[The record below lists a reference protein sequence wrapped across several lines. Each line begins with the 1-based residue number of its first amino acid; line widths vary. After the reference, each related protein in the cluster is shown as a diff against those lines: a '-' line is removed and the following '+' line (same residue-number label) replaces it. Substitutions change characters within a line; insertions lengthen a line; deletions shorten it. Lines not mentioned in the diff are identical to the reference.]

1 MSDQVERYQ
10 ILGYKEALT
19 RTHHYPVACKE
30 LSLILREAYNKLPKN
45 LQSLVFQDTLSSF
58 KLLPQMWT
66 DNAVSAAHLLV
77 QSAEATLPKQKKNVA
92 TKEFKQAMVA
102 SKRRGKAC
110 RMQECHTELTQDVLV
125 DIFSLLDTRS
135 LVSASLVS
143 RSWNAAACNNHLW
156 QSLYATIFASDHN
169 SSNAK
174 DLLNGRR
181 GEDNKENNSVD
192 WREAFKRAYTDNSSK
207 RLTTSRGYCLY
218 CDMIV
223 WLDGLKCGSGK
234 CGPQPKMQPIV
245 PKSSEQVVEYL
256 LDGSSSMMSSDSDSD
271 LDDCFDEWYI
281 PKLWAHPLNQY
292 RPG

>member
-181 GEDNKENNSVD
+181 GEDNKENSSVD
-192 WREAFKRAYTDNSSK
+192 WREAFKRAYT
-207 RLTTSRGYCLY
+207 
-218 CDMIV
+218 V

>member
-10 ILGYKEALT
+10 ILGHKEALT
-19 RTHHYPVACKE
+19 RTHHYHVACKE

-45 LQSLVFQDTLSSF
+45 LQSLIFQDTLSAL

-92 TKEFKQAMVA
+92 TKEFKIAMVA
-102 SKRRGKAC
+102 SKRRGKAH
-110 RMQECHTELTQDVLV
+110 RMQECHIELPQDVLV

-156 QSLYATIFASDHN
+156 ESLYATIFASDHN
-169 SSNAK
+169 SSKAK
-174 DLLNGRR
+174 NLLDGRR
-181 GEDNKENNSVD
+181 GEDNNSVD
-192 WREAFKRAYTDNSSK
+192 WREAFKRAHIDNSSK

-234 CGPQPKMQPIV
+234 CGPQPKMQSVV
-245 PKSSEQVVEYL
+245 PKSSEQVQSL
-256 LDGSSSMMSSDSDSD
+256 CGCLCS
-271 LDDCFDEWYI
+271 LR
-281 PKLWAHPLNQY
+281 LWRWWEDPAIQFSITNPVFS
-292 RPG
+292 PT